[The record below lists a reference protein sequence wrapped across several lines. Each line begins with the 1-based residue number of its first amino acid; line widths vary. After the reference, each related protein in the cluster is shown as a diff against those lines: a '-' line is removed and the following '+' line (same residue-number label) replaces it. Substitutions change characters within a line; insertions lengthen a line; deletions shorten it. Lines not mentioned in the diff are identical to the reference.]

1 MSININNTSILP
13 WYTNQRYQQHR
24 KSYAQDQVWCLY
36 SVLYRMPPFQ
46 IYRTNALGDPIT
58 SCVLT
63 HIGTGNTFDV
73 TTSIVADGNLEV
85 ISFTPDGETA
95 YDLIVYPGNAN
106 FTDVALPEG
115 QYDAVLSDGTNT
127 WYSERFY
134 MKSSLSNMIKL
145 SYWHNRPFEIPLGH
159 ISYREP
165 FYNFVYLPSEI
176 NRPKYEEEEEV
187 ETRDG
192 YKFPIYMISY
202 KKYRVVGLL
211 IPEYLCDAL
220 RLVWMHTNVT
230 LEFQGITYT
239 TDSFRIIFDDF
250 EKPGHL
256 CPITIE
262 FTTDTVITQ
271 TGYVEEESN
280 TGDYDQSDYN
290 DDHLIG

>member
-13 WYTNQRYQQHR
+13 WYTDQRYQQHR
-24 KSYAQDQVWCLY
+24 KSYAQGQVWGLY
-36 SVLYRMPPFQ
+36 SLLQRMPPFQ
-46 IYRTNALGDPIT
+46 IYRTNALTNPIT

-63 HIGTGNTFDV
+63 HIGSGMTYDV
-73 TTSIVADGNLEV
+73 TTTIVVDGNLEV
-85 ISFTPDGETA
+85 QSYAPAGESA
-95 YDLIVYPGNAN
+95 YDIIVYPGNAN
-106 FTDVALPEG
+106 FTDITFPEG

-134 MKSSLSNMIKL
+134 MKAYLGDMIKL
-145 SYWHNRPFEIPLGH
+145 SYWHTTPFQIPLGH

-176 NRPKYEEEEEV
+176 NRPQYEEEEEV
-187 ETRDG
+187 ESRDG
-192 YKFPIYMISY
+192 YRFPIYMISF

-230 LEFQGITYT
+230 LEFDGITYT

-271 TGYVEEESN
+271 TGYVEEE
-280 TGDYDQSDYN
+280 TDGGDYDQTDYN
-290 DDHLIG
+290 DDHLIA